1 MNASRVAAAKPK
13 ARRARAPGPSKAPQQ
28 TDPLSKRQIQALTD
42 LARTAEKSPRMRLL
56 FSGPNGAGKTAAAEF
71 LARTLGVALYRID
84 LREVVGKYVGATEKR
99 LRRLFDRVEA
109 SGAILLFDE
118 TDALFGK
125 RSQVKDSHDRYAN
138 IEVSYLLERLE
149 TFQSPVILTGNRRPT
164 VDSAFMP
171 KKRFRLSFGKAR
183 RRPAKRKPRVP

>member
-1 MNASRVAAAKPK
+1 MNASRVAAAKSK
-13 ARRARAPGPSKAPQQ
+13 VRRARPAGPSEAPQQ
-28 TDPLSKRQIQALTD
+28 TNPLSKRQVKALTS
-42 LARTAEKSPRMRLL
+42 LAQTAEKSPRMRLL

-118 TDALFGK
+118 ADALFGK

-138 IEVSYLLERLE
+138 IEVGYLLERLQ
-149 TFQSPVILTGNRRPT
+149 TFQGLVILTGNRRPT
-164 VDSAFMP
+164 IDTAFMR
-171 KKRFRLSFGKAR
+171 KKQFRLSFGKAR
-183 RRPAKRKPRVP
+183 RRAAKRKPRVS

>member
-1 MNASRVAAAKPK
+1 MPK
-13 ARRARAPGPSKAPQQ
+13 Q
-28 TDPLSKRQIQALTD
+28 TDAGSLSKRRIQALTG
-42 LARTAEKSPRMRLL
+42 LAQTAEKSPRMRLL

-118 TDALFGK
+118 ADALFGK

-149 TFQSPVILTGNRRPT
+149 TFQGLVILTSNRRPT
-164 VDSAFMP
+164 IDTALMP
-171 KKRFRLSFGKAR
+171 KKQFRLSFGKAR
-183 RRPAKRKPRVP
+183 RRPAKRKLRVS